1 MRPNGQTV
9 RNGKNLNM
17 ALAMHGYDVL
27 LYPVALTSLGYGREV
42 RLSVKISENCVVV
55 AYYVKARLT
64 ETPAQRTV
72 YTPMKP

>member
-27 LYPVALTSLGYGREV
+27 LYPVALTSLGCGREV
-42 RLSVKISENCVVV
+42 RLSVKISENW
-55 AYYVKARLT
+55 
-64 ETPAQRTV
+64 
-72 YTPMKP
+72 